1 MGCRVVV
8 EREGKRSEYHIVG
21 EHESDPMKK
30 KLSHTSPIGA
40 ALIGKKKGDVIEVT
54 IPTGKHTYTI
64 VDVQVG

>member
-1 MGCRVVV
+1 
-8 EREGKRSEYHIVG
+8 
-21 EHESDPMKK
+21 MKK